1 MSRPASPS
9 PRRDPSPPVSVP
21 ADREPGRVDLR
32 AARNTARHLVEG
44 WALEAA
50 RRRKLAEEY
59 RQHLLALR
67 AELGSLQR
75 AEGATAHDCAICQ
88 KAELGPEKGDVPL

>member
-1 MSRPASPS
+1 M
-9 PRRDPSPPVSVP
+9 PP
-21 ADREPGRVDLR
+21 REPAPGREGGRIDLR

-59 RQHLLALR
+59 RQHVLALR
-67 AELGSLQR
+67 EELARLQR
-75 AEGATAHDCAICQ
+75 DHGLPEHDCPTCA
-88 KAELGPEKGDVPL
+88 KAAAGPETGDVPL